1 MTTVTLIFPNVKE
14 LCEFEK
20 IVIQSKYETVFHRC
34 MLIGEFPKE
43 MIDMASNKFG
53 ASITVRDWFRPFETR
68 ILDDTN

>member
-34 MLIGEFPKE
+34 MLIGEISKE
-43 MIDMASNKFG
+43 MIETATNKFG
-53 ASITVRDWFRPFETR
+53 AYVRVRDWFKPL
-68 ILDDTN
+68 I